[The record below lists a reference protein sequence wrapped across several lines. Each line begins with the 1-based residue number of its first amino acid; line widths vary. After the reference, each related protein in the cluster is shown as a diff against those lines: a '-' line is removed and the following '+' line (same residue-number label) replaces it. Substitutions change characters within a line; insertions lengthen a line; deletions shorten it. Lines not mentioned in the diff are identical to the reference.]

1 VARIPQA
8 FIDELVSRVDIV
20 ELIDARVPLKKKG
33 RDYMAC
39 CPFHGEKTPSF
50 SVSPQKQFYHCFGC
64 GAHGTAL
71 GFLMEYDRLEFLDAV
86 RALADLTGMQLPETA
101 SGGGKAADGPSLA
114 PLYAQMDEAAA
125 LYKRQL
131 KESPRAIEY
140 LKKRGVSGE
149 VAAEFAIGYAPD
161 AWDTAVKALGHDA
174 AAREA
179 LVTTGL
185 AIKREG
191 GRDDGI
197 YDRFRDRVMF
207 PIRDARGRVIGFG
220 GRILDQGEPK
230 YLNSPETPLF
240 HKGRELYGL
249 YEARQ
254 AERNLERLLVV
265 EGYMDVIALAQH
277 GVRNAVATL
286 GTATTPEHLTRLFRV
301 VREVVFCFD
310 GDKAGRAAAW
320 RALENALAVLADGR
334 EVRFLFLPEGEDPD
348 TLVRKEGQ
356 EGFQQRLAKAQPLS
370 QYLIDHLREQ
380 VNLGTLEGRAKLADL
395 AKPLIARIP
404 ESVFRTL
411 VTNRIAEL
419 TRVAAQDIARN
430 ATDRR
435 GDAPRRGGGR
445 APAMTPVL
453 TPIRKAIAL
462 ALLQPTVTAAADPVA
477 LRALGQPG
485 LDLLAD
491 LCEFFREHPGAN
503 AATVVTHWAGTE
515 RGAMV
520 ERMLTLSVETPEDGV
535 APEFEG
541 LIADLARGGSRQ
553 RRQELE
559 AKLEQLGFAGLSQA
573 EKDEYSALIRTER
586 KEPQSGQ
593 NT

>member
-1 VARIPQA
+1 VARLPQS

-71 GFLMEYDRLEFLDAV
+71 GFLIEYERLEFLDAV
-86 RALADLTGMQLPETA
+86 RMLAEMAGVPMPEV
-101 SGGGKAADGPSLA
+101 SGGKPEGPTLA
-114 PLYAQMDEAAA
+114 PLYAQLDEATA
-125 LYKRQL
+125 LYKRLL
-131 KESPRAIEY
+131 KDAPRAIEY
-140 LKKRGVSGE
+140 LKQRGVSGE
-149 VAAEFAIGYAPD
+149 IAAEFALGYAPD
-161 AWDTAVKALGHDA
+161 AWDTAVKALGHDEA
-174 AAREA
+174 SREN
-179 LVTTGL
+179 LITNGL
-185 AIKREG
+185 AIKR
-191 GRDDGI
+191 DDNSGS

-249 YEARQ
+249 FEARQ

-286 GTATTPEHLTRLFRV
+286 GTSTTPEHLTRLFRV
-301 VREVVFCFD
+301 VPEVVFCFD

-320 RALENALAVLADGR
+320 RALENALGALADGR
-334 EVRFLFLPEGEDPD
+334 EVRFLFLPEGDDPD
-348 TLVRKEGQ
+348 TLVRREGQ
-356 EGFQQRLAKAQPLS
+356 DGFQQRLGKSQPLS

-380 VNLGTLEGRAKLADL
+380 VDLATLEGRAKLADL

-411 VTNRIAEL
+411 ITDRIAEL
-419 TRVAAQDIARN
+419 TRVAARDIARP
-430 ATDRR
+430 APSGGRDRPRFGDPDGPR
-435 GDAPRRGGGR
+435 GAGR
-445 APAMTPVL
+445 APAVTPV
-453 TPIRKAIAL
+453 RKALAL
-462 ALLQPTVTAAADPVA
+462 ALLQPSVTATTDPAA
-477 LRALGQPG
+477 LRLLGQPG
-485 LDLLAD
+485 LELLAE
-491 LCEFFREHPGAN
+491 LCEFFRDHPGAT
-503 AATVVTHWAGTE
+503 AATVVMHWAGTE
-515 RGAMV
+515 RGATV
-520 ERMLTLSVETPEDGV
+520 EKLLTLPLEVPEDGV
-535 APEFEG
+535 AAEFEG
-541 LIADLARGGSRQ
+541 LVADLTRQ
-553 RRQELE
+553 TLRHRRQALE
-559 AKLEQLGFAGLSQA
+559 ARLEEVGYPGLSQA
-573 EKDEYSALIRTER
+573 EKDEYSALIRAER
-586 KEPQSGQ
+586 KELPGGQ